1 MNFTNFHSPLGKGS
15 KEVGHPFLQVWFF
28 TLRENVQTQGC
39 PQPSTWWARSAWLS
53 STCHFMW
60 ALCPQVRR
68 GPLPGPGLESRVSW
82 HSSWMSQCSLPA
94 KRELLS
100 WTHSSVSST
109 SVMSWLDLENSDT
122 ASHTHLVHTRTGSPE
137 WGAGRGRLAPP
148 SLFIHPHLILLP
160 GYLCFYFII
169 FTCLFLAAL
178 GLGCYMGL
186 SLVAVSGGYLL
197 VAALSLLVALVS
209 LVAKLRL

>member
-94 KRELLS
+94 KCELLS
-100 WTHSSVSST
+100 WTHSLVSST
-109 SVMSWLDLENSDT
+109 SVMSWLVLENSDT
-122 ASHTHLVHTRTGSPE
+122 ASTKCTH
-137 WGAGRGRLAPP
+137 GRGPQSGERGGEDWT
-148 SLFIHPHLILLP
+148 LL
-160 GYLCFYFII
+160 L
-169 FTCLFLAAL
+169 CLFTPISSSCL
-178 GLGCYMGL
+178 GICVFIL
-186 SLVAVSGGYLL
+186 
-197 VAALSLLVALVS
+197 
-209 LVAKLRL
+209 